1 MRSAAVSVL
10 LASCFIWSTMG
21 VRVWDGELSFTLE
34 SVKLLKE
41 LMDDGDA
48 VDSSPQ
54 LLKSDPV
61 TACADPRLPVEF
73 QSVCQDKSPGA
84 VFTRLVNVLR
94 DPYLCEI
101 CVNVACTGCL

>member
-1 MRSAAVSVL
+1 MRSAVVSVIL
-10 LASCFIWSTMG
+10 TSCLIWSTMG
-21 VRVWDGELSFTLE
+21 IRVRDGELSFTLE

-41 LMDDGDA
+41 LTDGGDA
-48 VDSSPQ
+48 ASPR
-54 LLKSDPV
+54 LLKSDPA

-73 QSVCQDKSPGA
+73 QSVCLDKSPGA

-94 DPYLCEI
+94 DPDLCEI